1 MTQTQK
7 KFLLIGFLALIPAYL
22 FSDWRHAEST
32 ATISATRERENQMRE
47 SDQKLLN
54 VCKETGLGEGGNFT
68 SNDVLCRQ
76 AQERQKLQLNL
87 FQKLE
92 EDQHR
97 TDRDRYWNFVWVWLM
112 INAAAQMFMRW
123 VAIQKKMGD

>member
-7 KFLLIGFLALIPAYL
+7 KFLLIGLLALLPAYF
-22 FSDWRHAEST
+22 FSNWRHVETT
-32 ATISATRERENQMRE
+32 ASLLSKVDRENQIRE
-47 SDQKLLN
+47 SDRKLLDI
-54 VCKETGLGEGGNFT
+54 CKETGLGEGGHFS

-76 AQERQKLQLNL
+76 AQERQKLQQTV

-92 EDQHR
+92 DEQHQA
-97 TDRDRYWNFVWVWLM
+97 DRDRYWNFIWVWLL
-112 INAAAQMFMRW
+112 INAGAQMFMRW

>member
-7 KFLLIGFLALIPAYL
+7 KFLLIGLLALLPAYF
-22 FSDWRHAEST
+22 FSNWRHMETNASLD
-32 ATISATRERENQMRE
+32 SKLERENQIRE
-47 SDQKLLN
+47 SDRKLLDI
-54 VCKETGLGEGGNFT
+54 CKETGLGEGGNFS

-76 AQERQKLQLNL
+76 AQERQKLQQTV

-92 EDQHR
+92 DEQHQA
-97 TDRDRYWNFVWVWLM
+97 DRDRYWNFIWVWLL
-112 INAAAQMFMRW
+112 INAGAQMFMRW